1 MKLPMNLAELQKKL
15 IAAARKNPPDDHVPY
30 AFEKRIMAR
39 LSAAPKADEWG
50 YLARAL
56 WCGAAVCTAVAIATS
71 VWSFEPASD
80 EGELAFSQDLEQTIL
95 ASPDDL
101 ENAW

>member
-15 IAAARKNPPDDHVPY
+15 IAAARAHPPEDRVPY
-30 AFEKRIMAR
+30 AFEKRIMAQ
-39 LSAAPKADEWG
+39 LGKAPKTDEWG

-71 VWSFEPASD
+71 VWSFEPATDDSV
-80 EGELAFSQDLEQTIL
+80 LAFSQDLEQTIL

-101 ENAW
+101 ETVW

>member
-15 IAAARKNPPDDHVPY
+15 IAAARKNPSDDHVPY

>member
-15 IAAARKNPPDDHVPY
+15 IVAARKHPPEDRVPY

-39 LSAAPKADEWG
+39 LSKAPKADEWG

-56 WCGAAVCTAVAIATS
+56 WCGAAVCTAVAVATS

-80 EGELAFSQDLEQTIL
+80 DSMLAFSQDLEQTIL
-95 ASPDDL
+95 TSPDDL
-101 ENAW
+101 ETVW